1 MKTIRLISRAATILL
16 FFSLNHCGFLLLF
29 YLKTPFQPATVHS
42 RNSGYLFYHCL
53 PASALFP
60 RKTELGVKQTSHF
73 RILSCIVSI
82 SPNTPVVSLPSKVHL
97 SKSAAFSSLS
107 FSYFFLNHFLIAN
120 SHHHSFTTFFG
131 ICHILLFLT

>member
-1 MKTIRLISRAATILL
+1 MKTIRLISHAATILL

-29 YLKTPFQPATVHS
+29 YLKTPFQPATVHG

-120 SHHHSFTTFFG
+120 SHHHSFTTVFG